1 MPHARSSATRQDLL
15 RRLWDLGRQ
24 QSTQTVFLHQ
34 ALAQQ
39 AGLNATDT
47 KCVDLIVMHPEG
59 VTPGW
64 IADRSG
70 LTTGAVTHII
80 DRLERRGIVER
91 QRDTEDRRKV
101 LVRVRLES
109 LAPLAPE
116 YERIGHAFTR
126 VLDDYTDDEI
136 RLITRYSEDVARV
149 STAELARIVAER
161 RARGREQAVVTPPPS
176 KRSTRRSPPRKRTR

>member
-1 MPHARSSATRQDLL
+1 MPPSRSIATRQDLL

-39 AGLNATDT
+39 VGLNATDT
-47 KCVDLIVMHPEG
+47 KCVDLMLPHPEG

-64 IADRSG
+64 LADRSG
-70 LTTGAVTHII
+70 LTTGAVTHIV
-80 DRLERRGIVER
+80 DRLERRGIAER
-91 QRDTEDRRKV
+91 QRDVHDRRKV
-101 LVRVRLES
+101 LVRVRPES
-109 LAPLAPE
+109 LAPLIPE
-116 YERIGHAFTR
+116 YERIGHAFSR
-126 VLDDYTDDEI
+126 VFDDYTDDEI

-161 RARGREQAVVTPPPS
+161 RAQSKETVAPS
-176 KRSTRRSPPRKRTR
+176 KRPTKKAPPQSRHAR